1 MTGNGWMI
9 LGVVLLILGLLV
21 LVTGQIL
28 LALWR
33 RKMNQNL

>member
-9 LGVVLLILGLLV
+9 LGVVLLVLGFLV
-21 LVTGQIL
+21 FVSGQIL